1 MQNPSGNTIAQIH
14 KKWVSIRDSYGVE
27 ISSQEI
33 DPYVILAYAIAMDH
47 AQFKVQKGGF
57 NVGFG
62 TLGGSTTDF

>member
-1 MQNPSGNTIAQIH
+1 
-14 KKWVSIRDSYGVE
+14 VSIRDSYGVE

-47 AQFKVQKGGF
+47 AQFKGQKGGF

-62 TLGGSTTDF
+62 NLGGSTTDF